1 LGENDKR
8 GGEEERYVDPTPN
21 SVCLSRRM
29 TVTPGGCQPL
39 RKTKQTRP
47 SRDGGEEMRTV
58 IILNLG
64 DISTDFEEVKAPC

>member
-1 LGENDKR
+1 
-8 GGEEERYVDPTPN
+8 
-21 SVCLSRRM
+21 M